1 MIARRQ
7 ISKQLVKTVKKTVKK
22 KRKQVQTDYFTD
34 INNTH
39 FKVIPIEIIY
49 VILLLIPKDYDENMC
64 KALPWLYPYLYED
77 EYLKSKRKYLK
88 KVKPKYK
95 YNINDYDYNN
105 DYADF
110 GYYFHNGLLGHYNSS
125 FMNIIKRE
133 NTEKRERKKHKKH
146 YNLQK
151 NQEIKHKKNQQ
162 RNHQKM
168 CLRNNNNH

>member
-7 ISKQLVKTVKKTVKK
+7 ISKQLMKTIKK

-39 FKVIPIEIIY
+39 FRVIPIEIIY
-49 VILLLIPKDYDENMC
+49 MILLFIPKDYDENMC
-64 KALPWLYPYLYED
+64 KALPWLYHYLND

-88 KVKPKYK
+88 KVEPQPSIFDY
-95 YNINDYDYNN
+95 NDYD

-110 GYYFHNGLLGHYNSS
+110 IYYYHDGLYGHYNSA
-125 FMNIIKRE
+125 FININKRE
-133 NTEKRERKKHKKH
+133 NTEKRARKNSKKR

-151 NQEIKHKKNQQ
+151 KEEIKHRKNQQ

-168 CLRNNNNH
+168 CLRNNKIH